1 MLPINCWLISLID
14 IKCIYTAS
22 FMYKNYKR
30 KSELFRFLICRWISR
45 WYIAGWPAK
54 PSPSTTNFKISDFTQ
69 DQVLSSTMPSFVCRN
84 PLQNYWP
91 YCHQVQN
98 RCKSTSDDKRFKIQN
113 KEVTAFKSIAAY
125 NLLISVHRKCACLS
139 SDSRHY
145 VVRVLGLITHW
156 LKKITAYIYRV
167 VINTIHES
175 L

>member
-1 MLPINCWLISLID
+1 MISL
-14 IKCIYTAS
+14 
-22 FMYKNYKR
+22 

-69 DQVLSSTMPSFVCRN
+69 DQVLNSTMPSFVCRN

-98 RCKSTSDDKRFKIQN
+98 RCKSTSDDKKFKTRRSQLL
-113 KEVTAFKSIAAY
+113 
-125 NLLISVHRKCACLS
+125 NLWLPNSVHRKCACLS
-139 SDSRHY
+139 SDSRYY
-145 VVRVLGLITHW
+145 VVRVLGLVTHW

-167 VINTIHES
+167 VINTLSCHD
-175 L
+175 